1 MSKAKPNPSY
11 REVCGGRTGHV
22 EVCQVKFDA
31 TKCSYEDLNA
41 HLYTFHDPTT
51 TNRQGNDAGSQYAS
65 VIFVHDEG
73 QRKDAERVIAR
84 TQRFL
89 DRGKIKTFQRDKIVT
104 RVEDATEYY
113 PAESGH
119 QRYLE
124 KHPNGYCNHRRRFR
138 WSDVLPGGGGKL

>member
-1 MSKAKPNPSY
+1 M
-11 REVCGGRTGHV
+11 
-22 EVCQVKFDA
+22 CQVKLDA

-84 TQRFL
+84 TQRAL

-104 RVEDATEYY
+104 TVEDATEYY
-113 PAESGH
+113 PAE
-119 QRYLE
+119 
-124 KHPNGYCNHRRRFR
+124 
-138 WSDVLPGGGGKL
+138 